1 MSVVVG
7 QRLLIDL
14 DGVLADF
21 DLGFVRAWQALGGER
36 PLVAPAARRHF
47 HLCDDYP
54 AAWRDAV
61 TATIM
66 QPGFYR
72 QLPPMPGAQAVLAQL
87 ARQGYALTV
96 CTSPGPSLAERQGW
110 LDEHFGPA
118 LATSMLALADKTLA
132 DGDWLIDDNPH
143 PCGAQPPRWRH
154 VLFDQP
160 YNRHLPGPRVSWLN
174 WPTHWPPIQT
184 LA

>member
-1 MSVVVG
+1 
-7 QRLLIDL
+7 
-14 DGVLADF
+14 
-21 DLGFVRAWQALGGER
+21 
-36 PLVAPAARRHF
+36 
-47 HLCDDYP
+47 
-54 AAWRDAV
+54 
-61 TATIM
+61 M

-118 LATSMLALADKTLA
+118 LAASMLALADKTLA

-143 PCGAQPPRWRH
+143 PYGAQPPRWRH

-174 WPTHWPPIQT
+174 WPTHWPLIQT

>member
-72 QLPPMPGAQAVLAQL
+72 QLPPMPGALAVLAQL
-87 ARQGYALTV
+87 ARQGYALAA
-96 CTSPGPSLAERQGW
+96 CTSPGASLAERQGW
-110 LDEHFGPA
+110 LG
-118 LATSMLALADKTLA
+118 LADKTLA

-143 PCGAQPPRWRH
+143 PYGAQPPRWRH

-174 WPTHWPPIQT
+174 WPTHWPLIQT